1 MKSSERSFA
10 RRIDLTSLQLFVAV
24 CELGSIGRAAE
35 REFIAASAVSK
46 RLSDL
51 ETAVDTAL
59 LYRHS
64 RGVTL
69 TPAGESLLHHARTVL
84 FGLERMQG
92 ELSEYADGVRGH
104 VRMHANIS
112 AIFQFLP
119 EDLGA
124 FAREHS
130 QIKIDLQEHL
140 SSDVLQAVQEGAA
153 DVGIC
158 NLSMANNSTNN
169 GAASL
174 QNRPY
179 RSDNLVL
186 VVPHAHELAG
196 HDAIDFEEILN
207 WDIVGL
213 HANSSISLAMRAAAA
228 TAGRPLRQRIQV
240 TGLDAMCR
248 MIDNGLGVGLLP
260 DRAFELMRGVG
271 QLKAVPLTDPWARRE
286 LRVVARDFEALPITA
301 RLLVEHLAPRSGP
314 TSANAEDHVS
324 MGANEARHVLA
335 MVGDLSKVLALELYT
350 AAQALDLRRGMINAA
365 RDLATQSDAESFASK
380 VAGGPLPEGAER
392 AVFLS
397 EVNALREQLAQAAG
411 QAAPITTQ

>member
-112 AIFQFLP
+112 AIVQFLP

-124 FAREHS
+124 FASEHS
-130 QIKIDLQEHL
+130 QVKIDLQEHL
-140 SSDVLQAVQEGAA
+140 SQEVLNAVRDGATDLGVCHTGTTVDPEG
-153 DVGIC
+153 
-158 NLSMANNSTNN
+158 
-169 GAASL
+169 L
-174 QNRPY
+174 QSRTY
-179 RSDNLVL
+179 RHDRL
-186 VVPHAHELAG
+186 VVVMPQSHALAERESITF
-196 HDAIDFEEILN
+196 AEVME

-213 HANSSISLAMRAAAA
+213 QAGSSISLAMRQAAGQ
-228 TAGRPLRQRIQV
+228 TAKPLRQRMQV
-240 TGLDAMCR
+240 TSLDAMCR
-248 MIDNGLGVGLLP
+248 MIDNGLGIGLLP
-260 DRAFELMRGVG
+260 DRAFDLMHSVG
-271 QLKAVPLTDPWARRE
+271 QLTAVRLNEPWAERE
-286 LRVVARDFEALPITA
+286 LRVVARDFEALPVTA
-301 RLLVEHLAPRSGP
+301 RLLVEHLTRP
-314 TSANAEDHVS
+314 
-324 MGANEARHVLA
+324 
-335 MVGDLSKVLALELYT
+335 
-350 AAQALDLRRGMINAA
+350 
-365 RDLATQSDAESFASK
+365 
-380 VAGGPLPEGAER
+380 
-392 AVFLS
+392 
-397 EVNALREQLAQAAG
+397 NALAELQQQLAA
-411 QAAPITTQ
+411 

>member
-112 AIFQFLP
+112 AIVQFLP

-124 FAREHS
+124 FARAHS
-130 QIKIDLQEHL
+130 QVKIDLQEHL
-140 SSDVLQAVQEGAA
+140 SPDVLQAVREGAA
-153 DVGIC
+153 DLG
-158 NLSMANNSTNN
+158 LFHT
-169 GAASL
+169 GTAAEPEGL
-174 QNRPY
+174 QSSPY
-179 RSDNLVL
+179 RSDRLVL
-186 VVPHAHELAG
+186 VVPQGHALSRHA
-196 HDAIDFEEILN
+196 AIKFEAILDC
-207 WDIVGL
+207 DIVGL
-213 HANSSISLAMRAAAA
+213 QANSSISLAMQQAAAQ
-228 TAGRPLRQRIQV
+228 AGRPLRQRIQV

-260 DRAFELMRGVG
+260 DRAFALMRGVG
-271 QLKAVPLTDPWARRE
+271 RLQSVALDEPWGQRE
-286 LRVVARDFEALPITA
+286 LRLVARDFDTLPVTA
-301 RLLVEHLAPRSGP
+301 RLLVEHLVPPAP
-314 TSANAEDHVS
+314 
-324 MGANEARHVLA
+324 
-335 MVGDLSKVLALELYT
+335 
-350 AAQALDLRRGMINAA
+350 
-365 RDLATQSDAESFASK
+365 
-380 VAGGPLPEGAER
+380 PEP
-392 AVFLS
+392 S
-397 EVNALREQLAQAAG
+397 
-411 QAAPITTQ
+411 